1 VSLAVYRSAAI
12 DQAIASSRLSGLE
25 LSLVARKVYAA
36 WVADHCSTDEA
47 VTLLIQHYREHPV
60 AQSDGQAQPN
70 KLALTDRR
78 QLKEAEADIA
88 TLRMADLL
96 LLLATLGDS
105 QEDELMFPS
114 VTEQPERR
122 GYDARQIHRLEEL
135 DPPPRRPEGYVED

>member
-12 DQAIASSRLSGLE
+12 AQAIASTRLSGLE
-25 LSLVARKVYAA
+25 PSATARKVYAA
-36 WVADHCSTDEA
+36 WVAGHCSADEA
-47 VTLLIQHYREHPV
+47 VALLVQHYREHPV

-96 LLLATLGDS
+96 LATPGAS
-105 QEDELMFPS
+105 QESGQMSPS
-114 VTEQPERR
+114 VTEQPKRG

-135 DPPPRRPEGYVED
+135 DPPPRRSEGYVEG